1 MMYPFIVID
10 DSPLD
15 CLIVKKIISFSG
27 KSADIVVFND
37 ANKALEHIRALAI
50 NQLPPLTIITLDIM
64 MPIMDGFEFLE
75 QFLTLPE
82 TVQHHFKIIILSLS
96 NHPYTIKRL
105 QGYSIVEAIIEKPIT
120 IEKLNSTLAGVLR
133 E

>member
-1 MMYPFIVID
+1 MIYPFIVID

-27 KSADIVVFND
+27 KSSDVIVFND
-37 ANKALEHIRALAI
+37 AGKALEHIRSLAE
-50 NQLPPLTIITLDIM
+50 NELPPMSVITLDIM

-82 TVQHHFKIIILSLS
+82 EVQQHFKIIILSLS

-105 QGYSIVEAIIEKPIT
+105 QGYDIVGAIIEKPIT
-120 IEKLNSTLAGVLR
+120 IEKLNATLTNILK